1 MRYKREVPFML
12 MTCIRVVL
20 VSALLA
26 HVSAGAAGV
35 ALAEQ
40 AAGRAQAKDSEAAA
54 NSAEPAAKSAEAA
67 AKSAEPAAPPVVV
80 IGRTDRERVS
90 IGTPFRYT
98 VEVRAEKDVE
108 LVVPVLGG
116 QLGEFTVTD
125 FGEEPV
131 TERDGRVI
139 VTRWYTLVTY
149 TPGYLFI
156 PGMTVQYRIGGEE
169 LKRVDGKDVGIRVAS
184 LLEQEPDAKDIRD
197 IKGPVAVPF
206 DWTPVI
212 IGIAILAGVIALGLV
227 ASRLLRRINAPSVAT
242 PPPPPDVVALEAL
255 ARLRHRRLTEPEE
268 RAAWYVELSAIVR
281 TYIEGR
287 FGLRAPEMTTEE
299 FIHAVQRDSPLIPDH
314 RQLLGEFLAECD
326 LVKFA
331 RYMPTLEE
339 TERVYAAAR
348 RFIHESRPE
357 SVEKE
362 TRRAA

>member
-1 MRYKREVPFML
+1 MRFERDVPFVL
-12 MTCIRVVL
+12 MACLRVVL
-20 VSALLA
+20 VSAVLV
-26 HVSAGAAGV
+26 HVSAGAAGLARAEE
-35 ALAEQ
+35 AL
-40 AAGRAQAKDSEAAA
+40 GGAQAKDNEAAA
-54 NSAEPAAKSAEAA
+54 NSAEPAAKT
-67 AKSAEPAAPPVVV
+67 AEPAAPPVVV

-131 TERDGRVI
+131 TEADGRVI
-139 VTRWYTLVTY
+139 ITRWYTLVTY

-212 IGIAILAGVIALGLV
+212 IGIAILAGVIALGLI
-227 ASRLLRRINAPSVAT
+227 ASRLLRRINAPSAAT

-268 RAAWYVELSAIVR
+268 RAAWYVDLSAIVR

-299 FIHAVQRDSPLIPDH
+299 FIHAVQLDSPLIPEH

-331 RYMPTLEE
+331 RYMPTMEE

-348 RFIHESRPE
+348 RFINESRPE